1 MGHMINEE
9 YLNKNNID
17 EYFTSLAKKVNERG
31 IGHHR
36 ILVVGGAAMAI
47 KYQDGRSQDMEVLSE
62 TLKSNGVTKKDIIE
76 NFIRLYG
83 DAYFLQND
91 SRKMRFLEVHFGN

>member
-47 KYQDGRSQDMEVLSE
+47 KYQDGRSTGYGS
-62 TLKSNGVTKKDIIE
+62 TFRNLKIKRSYKK
-76 NFIRLYG
+76 RY
-83 DAYFLQND
+83 Y
-91 SRKMRFLEVHFGN
+91 

>member
-1 MGHMINEE
+1 
-9 YLNKNNID
+9 
-17 EYFTSLAKKVNERG
+17 
-31 IGHHR
+31 
-36 ILVVGGAAMAI
+36 
-47 KYQDGRSQDMEVLSE
+47 MEVLSE